1 MGEAQIRG
9 NQVND
14 DLLFSH
20 PKIKVKSCR
29 AWFTLRRLSID
40 PNGIMVSKN
49 IAYFF
54 TGAMPQLSQK
64 TFFIFLSAVA

>member
-20 PKIKVKSCR
+20 PKINLKSRR
-29 AWFTLRRLSID
+29 AWLTPRRLSID
-40 PNGIMVSKN
+40 PNGIMVVKN

-54 TGAMPQLSQK
+54 NDTKLQPSQK
-64 TFFIFLSAVA
+64 FFLVHA